1 MKERHFGTGT
11 LSLKKSFRNWRP
23 ARLLFTKASE
33 SDPDEMAAELMQSQV
48 RFAIFIVATCYI
60 TVSSMIVSP
69 ISAIEPWAK
78 ALLIFYCFYAL
89 IAVGFYAL
97 VVRFPGHYPAR
108 RLLSMVNDYVALGY
122 SIIVG
127 CTVMLPIYAVIVWIT
142 VGNGMRFGRRYLY
155 TASFLAQMTIAVVF
169 MLTPA
174 WQADPILV
182 LTLSLTALIVPIYA
196 TTLLR
201 RIEVA
206 KIAAETASTAK
217 SKFLAQASHDLRQ
230 PLHAISL
237 FLFSLQQTGLNTSQ
251 KAIADRIDR
260 SLHGVARLFRSLLD
274 VSTLDSGSI
283 NPRTEP
289 IPLGE
294 LLADIVQQNSQLAKW
309 SGTRLSIVDTRHIV
323 LADRALLATMIQNL
337 ISNAL
342 KFAEGRRVVVGCRR
356 RGGSIAVQI
365 WDQGDGIADE
375 HLPHLFDEFFQVKK
389 SSDPDRQGVGLG
401 LSIVMRMA
409 ELLKLKVEVASSS
422 GKGSVFTIGNLPL
435 FNGAERPATDPGQ
448 FIAEAP
454 IAGMKVMLVEDDSDV
469 LAATKEMLE
478 SWGCRATAF
487 TAIPDKMDDFDLVI
501 TDYDL
506 GDGKTGADCINI
518 VRERVGWPLPA
529 IIVTGHD
536 EGRIEREIGDPQIL
550 VLKKPLRPAEL
561 RSAISAAKASW
572 IRPPVHP
579 KSDIQAFQPL
589 PPIPNGFEL

>member
-1 MKERHFGTGT
+1 MKERYFGNGT
-11 LSLKKSFRNWRP
+11 LNLKRLFTNWHP
-23 ARLLFTKASE
+23 IRLLFSETSE
-33 SDPDEMAAELMQSQV
+33 SDPDEMAAELMQSRV
-48 RFAIFIVATCYI
+48 RFAIFIVVTCYI
-60 TVSSMIVSP
+60 TVSSIIVSP
-69 ISAIEPWAK
+69 INAIEPWAK

-122 SIIVG
+122 SIIVS

-169 MLTPA
+169 MLTPV

-182 LTLSLTALIVPIYA
+182 LTLSITALIVPIYA
-196 TTLLR
+196 STLLR

-206 KIAAETASTAK
+206 KRAAETASIAK
-217 SKFLAQASHDLRQ
+217 SRFLAQASHDLRQ

-237 FLFSLQQTGLNTSQ
+237 FLFSLQQTGLNTGQ

-283 NPRTEP
+283 SPRTEP
-289 IPLGE
+289 VRLGE

-309 SGTRLSIVDTRHIV
+309 SGTRLSVVDTRHVI

-337 ISNAL
+337 VSNAL

-356 RGGSIAVQI
+356 RGGSVAIQI
-365 WDQGDGIADE
+365 WDQGDGIAEE
-375 HLPHLFDEFFQVKK
+375 HLPNLFDEFFQVKK

-409 ELLKLKVEVASSS
+409 QLLKLEVEVASRP

-435 FNGAERPATDPGQ
+435 FRGVACPAPESRQ

-478 SWGCRATAF
+478 SWGCWPTAF
-487 TAIPDKMDDFDLVI
+487 TTIPDKMENFDLVI

-518 VRERVGWPLPA
+518 VRERVGWHLPA

-536 EGRIEREIGDPQIL
+536 EGRIDREINDPQIL

-561 RSAISAAKASW
+561 RSAISAVRACPNKLG
-572 IRPPVHP
+572 VLP
-579 KSDIQAFQPL
+579 KSDIRALQPL
-589 PPIPNGFEL
+589 TTVQGGFEP